1 MANTRARPL
10 RIARQAAASAANRH
24 PAGIELFQKCSRWF
38 PYGGPQDSMCG
49 GGAPDAC
56 VCTAVCPDNSMALM
70 GTLLNSAVSRGLAQ
84 PATLTMSGGAQ
95 RR

>member
-1 MANTRARPL
+1 
-10 RIARQAAASAANRH
+10 
-24 PAGIELFQKCSRWF
+24 
-38 PYGGPQDSMCG
+38 MCG